1 MIRRLALLAGL
12 LLLVP
17 ALPARSAEPRA
28 AEPPAGMSW
37 QGHFEQGGMITGSVV
52 PGTVLRLGERLVP
65 VSDDGHFVFGFNRDE
80 AAEVPLEIRQPD
92 GQQILV
98 TLHVAR
104 RSYNIQRIDGLPPK
118 QVTPPPEVLARIRR
132 ENAEIEAVREHASSR
147 TDFLQGWI
155 WPAQGPVSGIY
166 GSQRILNGQP
176 RQPHYGVDIAAPAGS
191 PVVATTDGTVVLA
204 EPDLYYTGGTVIID
218 HGLGLT
224 AAYLHMQK
232 VLVKVGQRVKQG
244 QQIGAVGAT
253 GRATGPHLD
262 WRVNWFDVR
271 IDPQLLL
278 PPHE

>member
-1 MIRRLALLAGL
+1 MIRGLALLAAAL
-12 LLLVP
+12 LLTSV
-17 ALPARSAEPRA
+17 A
-28 AEPPAGMSW
+28 AQAVEPPPGMSW
-37 QGHFEQGGMITGSVV
+37 QGHFEQGGMIAGSVI
-52 PGTVLRLGERLVP
+52 PGTVLRLGTRLVP

-80 AAEVPLEIRQPD
+80 AAEVPLEVRQPD
-92 GQQILV
+92 GQQVLV
-98 TLHVAR
+98 LLQVAR
-104 RSYNIQRIDGLPPK
+104 RDYDIQRIEGLPPK
-118 QVTPPPEVLARIRR
+118 QVTPPPEVLERIRR
-132 ENAEIEAVREHASSR
+132 ENAQIETVRQHASPR

-155 WPAQGPVSGIY
+155 WPAKGPISGIY

-204 EPDLYYTGGTVIID
+204 ERDLYYTGGTVIID

-224 AAYLHMQK
+224 AAYLHMQS
-232 VLVKVGQRVKQG
+232 VLVKAGQRVRQG
-244 QQIGAVGAT
+244 ERIGAVGAT

-271 IDPQLLL
+271 LDPQLLL